1 MKGIKRIFLFGLA
14 AALLTVSALAAGDC
28 HTMAQDWFGNQSTD
42 TAVLDTALPA
52 QTADSLEALLTDYF
66 SLRGDSFTGRTAGTR
81 LSAGADAQL
90 KADTAQRPQEIQAL
104 AQRINARILDAD
116 VHSQVLSAQETE
128 EGILL
133 TVYEWT
139 FFDYDD
145 LADGPGGR
153 DTAGYGTTHTMTFS
167 LDAQGEPVLVSDVY
181 SDEDVMNTTEGSQA
195 PGRQSTLRTSGYYS
209 GYDPIQA
216 IIYADTYVSPN
227 PPVDEEDTSYYN
239 PEYYDFNGQGGDCT
253 NFTSQCIHAGG
264 IPTDS
269 DWAPYTYA
277 WVNAY
282 YSEEYFAA
290 NHGKKVRQATAGD
303 IYPGSVL
310 YLDRRRDESYH
321 HSVFCVGTNS
331 AGTPII
337 NCHTSDRY
345 HMPWDYSGEEI
356 TTVQLTSYRMSEL
369 VMEDGFVLVTS
380 PQTLPIYGF
389 FRDASPSGQ
398 LVCAAGDTITCRGH
412 LTCEGTDWFILE
424 QKGTLTYTPARE
436 GLLLTDSSGI
446 AFTLSGDSATTN
458 DLLSGQIS
466 LSGLVSAT
474 LYSTDGA
481 GTQRSYPMTVS
492 GLSASCSVDL
502 APYAPGAAT
511 FYVAA
516 TAADGTRTSRTLS
529 RTIAEATTASGGC
542 GPDAR
547 WSLDKKSGVLT
558 ISGTG
563 QVNQGDWARFSFS
576 TVLIDRRITA
586 LPVSLFSGCQTATV
600 YGPEAVAAP
609 LATALKAD
617 FREIGY
623 FLDVLPEHWAFS
635 LVNETVERKL
645 FQGTEDNL
653 FSPDDTMTRC
663 MFVTV
668 LGRMAG
674 VDVSQYTESPFTDLI
689 PGEYYVGY
697 VAWAAEKG
705 IVTGTTETTFEPD
718 SPVTREQAAALIAR
732 YLDYLQAELPKKA
745 ATPQFADTAQMEEYA
760 LKHITHM
767 RITGLMEGDPD
778 GYFRP
783 KNALIRSEAAA
794 LMLRTAKALEAL
806 EPPSVESTQDT
817 GVG

>member
-1 MKGIKRIFLFGLA
+1 
-14 AALLTVSALAAGDC
+14 
-28 HTMAQDWFGNQSTD
+28 
-42 TAVLDTALPA
+42 
-52 QTADSLEALLTDYF
+52 
-66 SLRGDSFTGRTAGTR
+66 
-81 LSAGADAQL
+81 
-90 KADTAQRPQEIQAL
+90 
-104 AQRINARILDAD
+104 
-116 VHSQVLSAQETE
+116 
-128 EGILL
+128 
-133 TVYEWT
+133 
-139 FFDYDD
+139 
-145 LADGPGGR
+145 
-153 DTAGYGTTHTMTFS
+153 
-167 LDAQGEPVLVSDVY
+167 
-181 SDEDVMNTTEGSQA
+181 
-195 PGRQSTLRTSGYYS
+195 
-209 GYDPIQA
+209 
-216 IIYADTYVSPN
+216 
-227 PPVDEEDTSYYN
+227 
-239 PEYYDFNGQGGDCT
+239 
-253 NFTSQCIHAGG
+253 
-264 IPTDS
+264 
-269 DWAPYTYA
+269 
-277 WVNAY
+277 
-282 YSEEYFAA
+282 
-290 NHGKKVRQATAGD
+290 
-303 IYPGSVL
+303 
-310 YLDRRRDESYH
+310 
-321 HSVFCVGTNS
+321 
-331 AGTPII
+331 
-337 NCHTSDRY
+337 
-345 HMPWDYSGEEI
+345 
-356 TTVQLTSYRMSEL
+356 
-369 VMEDGFVLVTS
+369 MEKGFVLVTS
-380 PQTLPIYGF
+380 PQTIPIYRF

-398 LVCAAGDTITCRGH
+398 LVCAAGDTITCRGY

-446 AFTLSGDSATTN
+446 AFTLSGDSTTTN

-511 FYVAA
+511 FYVTA
-516 TAADGTRTSRTLS
+516 TAADGTHTSRTLS
-529 RTIAEATTASGGC
+529 RTIAEAATVSGDC

-547 WSLDKKSGVLT
+547 WSLEKKSGILT

-563 QVNQGDWARFSFS
+563 QVNQGDWARFSFA

-586 LPVSLFSGCQTATV
+586 LPVSLFSGCQAAAV

-609 LATALKAD
+609 LAAALKAD

-645 FQGTEDNL
+645 FRGTEDNL

-674 VDVSQYTESPFTDLI
+674 VDVSQYTKSPFTDLI

-718 SPVTREQAAALIAR
+718 APVTREQAAALIAR
-732 YLDYLQAELPKKA
+732 YLDYLQAELPQKENA
-745 ATPQFADTAQMEEYA
+745 PQFADTAQMEEYA
-760 LKHITHM
+760 LKHIEHM
-767 RITGLMEGDPD
+767 RTTGLMAGDPD

-783 KNALIRSEAAA
+783 KDALIRSEAAA

-806 EPPSVESTQDT
+806 EPPSEESTQDT
-817 GVG
+817 GG